1 MIKQKELV
9 PKRQFKEFQNTD
21 SWEQR
26 KLNDVTKKIGSGK
39 TPRGGSSVYIK
50 SGIPLLRSQNIN
62 NDRVDFEDVV
72 YITEFMDEEMSN
84 SRIKQND
91 ILLNITGAS
100 IGRSAVYELAGS
112 ANVNQHVCIIRP
124 NKEINPY
131 FIQLNLTSIK
141 GQKQIDVNQAGGARE
156 GLNFQQVGKINF
168 AYPKYKEQQKIGQ
181 FFKHL
186 DEMITLEQ
194 RKIDKTKALKSA
206 YLAEMFP
213 AEGER
218 VPKRR
223 FKGFTGEWE
232 KHDLGEL
239 TKINTGE
246 SDAQDSTVD
255 GKYPFFVRSENIQR
269 SDRYT
274 FDGEAILIPGEGRLG
289 DIYHYFV
296 GKFDYHQRVYK
307 ISDFAGELD
316 GKFTLYTMHKTFK
329 KHALKNTVKATVDSL
344 RLPVITEYELLLPTK
359 KEQIKIASLFT
370 NLDNIITTHEKK
382 LAKLKATKQAYLHE
396 MFV

>member
-1 MIKQKELV
+1 MIKQKKLV
-9 PKRQFKEFQNTD
+9 PKRRFEGYTNN
-21 SWEQR
+21 WE
-26 KLNDVTKKIGSGK
+26 
-39 TPRGGSSVYIK
+39 
-50 SGIPLLRSQNIN
+50 
-62 NDRVDFEDVV
+62 
-72 YITEFMDEEMSN
+72 
-84 SRIKQND
+84 KQNLD
-91 ILLNITGAS
+91 NVLDLLKDGTHGTHKNVKDGIYLLSAKNIK
-100 IGRSAVYELAGS
+100 
-112 ANVNQHVCIIRP
+112 N
-124 NKEINPY
+124 
-131 FIQLNLTSIK
+131 
-141 GQKQIDVNQAGGARE
+141 
-156 GLNFQQVGKINF
+156 GKINF
-168 AYPKYKEQQKIGQ
+168 DKSDRIISIDEYRAIHRNFELKKGDVLLTVVGSIGESAILNQENIFTFQRSVAYLRPKELITSQYLFTTINSINFQNELKDRQVVSAQPGIYLGDLSVIPIYFPSLKEQQQIGQ